1 MPSLLRILTVAA
13 IIGAVVY
20 AGLYSLAHFVEPST
34 RQMRVFIPAD
44 KFVKKQ

>member
-13 IIGAVVY
+13 IIAAVVY
-20 AGLYSLAHFVEPST
+20 AGLYALAHFVEPSP
-34 RQMRVFIPAD
+34 RQMSVSIPAD

>member
-1 MPSLLRILTVAA
+1 MPSLLRIMTVVA

-34 RQMRVFIPAD
+34 RQMSVFIPPN
-44 KFVKKQ
+44 KLLKKE

>member
-1 MPSLLRILTVAA
+1 MPSLFRFLTVAA

-34 RQMRVFIPAD
+34 RQMSVFIPPD
-44 KFVKKQ
+44 KFLKAQ